1 MEPRDPRSP
10 LLDPPV
16 NGPQGPKPSTSATLR
31 WPQAPSWYVCQSPQG
46 CGEWNAAQPL
56 IPDASK
62 VKAQP
67 DPMRVSEEFKQF
79 GKLLPTL
86 LYGTGGSGTIQ
97 PGQALEGLSACSFW
111 TELSTCCR

>member
-16 NGPQGPKPSTSATLR
+16 NGPQGLKPSTSLVLC
-31 WPQAPSWYVCQSPQG
+31 WPQASSRDVCQSPQG
-46 CGEWNAAQPL
+46 CGEGNAAQPHTL
-56 IPDASK
+56 DASK

-67 DPMRVSEEFKQF
+67 DPMRATEEFIQF

-86 LYGTGGSGTIQ
+86 LYGTGDSRTIQ
-97 PGQALEGLSACSFW
+97 V
-111 TELSTCCR
+111 

>member
-1 MEPRDPRSP
+1 MELRDPRSP

-16 NGPQGPKPSTSATLR
+16 DGPQGLKPSTSATLR
-31 WPQAPSWYVCQSPQG
+31 RPQAPSWYVCQSPQG

-67 DPMRVSEEFKQF
+67 DPVRAIEEFIQF

-86 LYGTGGSGTIQ
+86 LYGTGDSRTIQ
-97 PGQALEGLSACSFW
+97 V
-111 TELSTCCR
+111 